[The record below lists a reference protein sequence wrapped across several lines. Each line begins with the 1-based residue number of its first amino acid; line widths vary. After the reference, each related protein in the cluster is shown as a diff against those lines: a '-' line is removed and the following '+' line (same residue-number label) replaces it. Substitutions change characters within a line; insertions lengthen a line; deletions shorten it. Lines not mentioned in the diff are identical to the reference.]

1 MFQGGG
7 QVDGFKDYSDD
18 YLCDHL
24 CGIDGDSAY
33 AGREAGRTEWFYQ
46 RGGGYLLGKEQGAL
60 HGRGI
65 GEDHKVPRSRVY
77 FVITDTEHDLRND

>member
-7 QVDGFKDYSDD
+7 QIGSFKDYSDD
-18 YLCDHL
+18 YLCDHM

-33 AGREAGRTEWFYQ
+33 AGRKAGWFKRYDQ
-46 RGGGYLLGKEQGAL
+46 RSGGYLLGKEQRAL

-65 GEDHKVPRSRVY
+65 GEDHKVPRSRIY
-77 FVITDTEHDLRND
+77 FIIAYIKHDLRND